1 MSETQGNI
9 SVITSKLADL
19 ENRLPDESVL
29 KNMLDISELALARQP
44 RGLVGGIDSSDNLL
58 LNIPDHPGAAIAGY
72 SFSLVISD
80 PDGRLCF
87 VQERMA
93 EKAPQEYSEPLEI
106 ALVYSSPNPD
116 SKLRLHIAD
125 YQLRTLINTPSSRSP
140 YDFVE
145 DNVPEFQV
153 RLVAARHR
161 ETTERRAVKTSL
173 FHSELE
179 FRLLLKDGR
188 HSSQNVSTRFTDDI
202 GRKAV
207 EQNVRYVGVVKQGT
221 LLWSLLYPYHKA
233 LFGVKKSPYWALIS
247 PALIY
252 QAYNSNQADSKTIHL
267 GAQENQSLGG
277 IGGAWVLY
285 GNGPRNFY
293 ILEFNV
299 YDLAEFRPLVESG
312 MPLEVFNKYKRNWPK
327 TYVAQKDKSS
337 GTYIGTQTLVSKE
350 DISKLIIPT
359 VGEIDYLAKAS
370 LVSPGYP
377 IVLADAH
384 NRCKITGD
392 RKNRLNAELVTELQ
406 KQGLHPVDFETWNE
420 DPHKIFEH

>member
-1 MSETQGNI
+1 MSETNGNI
-9 SVITSKLADL
+9 SVIASKLADL
-19 ENRLPDESVL
+19 QKLPPDETIF
-29 KNMLDISELALARQP
+29 KNMLNASELVITRQP
-44 RGLVGGIDSSDNLL
+44 QGLVGGIDSSDNLL
-58 LNIPDHPGAAIAGY
+58 LNIPDHPGASIAGY

-80 PDGRLCF
+80 PDGHLHF

-93 EKAPQEYSEPLEI
+93 EKGPQEYSESLEI
-106 ALVYSSPNPD
+106 ALVYGSPIPD
-116 SKLRLHIAD
+116 QQFKLHIAD
-125 YQLRTLINTPSSRSP
+125 YQLRTLINTPSARSP
-140 YDFVE
+140 YDFGE
-145 DNVPEFQV
+145 NIPEFKV

-161 ETTERRAVKTSL
+161 ETTERRAVRTSL
-173 FHSELE
+173 YHSELE

-188 HSSQNVSTRFTDDI
+188 HSSQNVSTRYTDDI

-221 LLWSLLYPYHKA
+221 LLWSILYPYHKA
-233 LFGVKKSPYWALIS
+233 IFNSKKSAYWTLI
-247 PALIY
+247 PPDLIF
-252 QAYNSNQADSKTIHL
+252 QAYNSNQADSKTIRL

-312 MPLEVFNKYKRNWPK
+312 MPLEYFNKSEHKWSK
-327 TYVAQKDKSS
+327 TYVAQKDNDKF
-337 GTYIGTQTLVSKE
+337 IGTQTLIKPE
-350 DISKLIIPT
+350 DIEKLIIPT
-359 VGEIDYLAKAS
+359 VGEIHHLTEVS
-370 LVSPGYP
+370 FISPGYP

-392 RKNRLNAELVTELQ
+392 RKDRLNAELIIDLQ
-406 KQGLHPVDFETWNE
+406 KQGIHPVDFETWNE
-420 DPHKIFEH
+420 DPHKIFER